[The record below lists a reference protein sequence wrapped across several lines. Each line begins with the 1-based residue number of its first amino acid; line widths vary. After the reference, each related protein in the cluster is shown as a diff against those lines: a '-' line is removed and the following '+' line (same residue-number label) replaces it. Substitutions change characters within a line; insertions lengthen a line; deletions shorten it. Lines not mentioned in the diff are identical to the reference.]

1 MTDRNNDH
9 GIERNNDLVRVQ
21 AYVSGMVQGVGF
33 RWFVERSGNQM
44 KLSGW
49 VRNLPDG
56 CVELEV
62 EGPKFMVEAFLEEV
76 GRGPISSRV
85 DSVSTSEKPVTGESG
100 YRIRM

>member
-1 MTDRNNDH
+1 MADQNSDL
-9 GIERNNDLVRVQ
+9 GAERNNDLVRVQ
-21 AYVSGMVQGVGF
+21 AYVSGLVQGVGF
-33 RWFVERSGNQM
+33 RWFVERSGKQM

-62 EGPKFMVEAFLEEV
+62 EGPEFKVEAFLEEV

-85 DSVSTSEKPVTGESG
+85 DSVSTSERPVTGESG
-100 YRIRM
+100 YRIRS

>member
-1 MTDRNNDH
+1 MTDRNNDQ

-33 RWFVERSGNQM
+33 RWFVQRSGIQM
-44 KLSGW
+44 ELSGW

-62 EGPKFMVEAFLEEV
+62 EGPEFKVEAFLEEV

-85 DSVSTSEKPVTGESG
+85 DSVLTSKKAVTGESG

>member
-1 MTDRNNDH
+1 MTDRNNDQ

-33 RWFVERSGNQM
+33 RWFVQRSGIQM
-44 KLSGW
+44 ELSGW

-62 EGPKFMVEAFLEEV
+62 EGPEFKVEAFLEEV

-100 YRIRM
+100 YQVRM

>member
-1 MTDRNNDH
+1 MTDQNNDQ

>member
-1 MTDRNNDH
+1 MTDQKNDQ
-9 GIERNNDLVRVQ
+9 GIERNNDLVRIQ
-21 AYVSGMVQGVGF
+21 ANVSGMVQGVGF
-33 RWFVERSGNQM
+33 RWFVERSGNQLQ
-44 KLSGW
+44 LSGW